1 MTQSTGPSLSGAARP
16 RADGTERSLV
26 WWRFAIVLAALLPL
40 TIFGITAWLTHK
52 EAGREAQRRLDEIA
66 KSAEEHAARVMDR
79 NDVVMQQVLE
89 LLKDDDDAR
98 IRAREAELH
107 GVAMAILLR

>member
-1 MTQSTGPSLSGAARP
+1 MTKSTGTLLSGAARP
-16 RADGTERSLV
+16 ETDGAERSLA
-26 WWRFAIVLAALLPL
+26 WWRFAIFLAAVLPL
-40 TIFGITAWLTHK
+40 TILGIAAWVTHRD
-52 EAGREAQRRLDEIA
+52 AGREAQRRLDEIA

-98 IRAREAELH
+98 IRAR
-107 GVAMAILLR
+107 